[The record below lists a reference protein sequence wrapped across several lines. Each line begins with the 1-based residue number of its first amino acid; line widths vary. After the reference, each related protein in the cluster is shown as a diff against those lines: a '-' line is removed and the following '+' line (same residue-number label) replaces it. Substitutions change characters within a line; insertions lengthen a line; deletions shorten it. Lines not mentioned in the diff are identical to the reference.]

1 MTKRWENVGSLYQI
15 YPRSY
20 QDTDGDG
27 VGDLRGIT
35 RRLSYLENLGIDAV
49 WISPFFPSPQ
59 TDFGYDVSDYR
70 DIDPTYGTLD
80 DFRELLKE
88 AKARNIKV
96 MIDLVPCHSSDQHEW
111 FKESSSSRDNPKRDY
126 YVWRDASPDDGA
138 PNNWVSLAGGSSWAY
153 DETTGQ
159 YYLHSFLSSQPDLN
173 WDNPVVRQEMTDV
186 VRFWFEMGVDGL
198 RVDAIW
204 GISKDPLFGDDSH
217 NYEHT
222 GAPDVYG
229 AFVHDHCKFGPN
241 FNGYLAELA
250 SVCDE
255 FDDKQIVFE
264 FYPDERLGDIYD
276 QYAKVAHIHPKASV
290 FYMEHRQNH
299 WHASDVMSSI
309 DRYTNYSTDEAK
321 PFFCLGNH
329 DQPRVVSRL
338 GEARARALN
347 FLNLTTPGISVV
359 YYGDEIGMENAELA
373 PTEIQDAFSPASS
386 IFDSRD
392 LERTPMQW
400 DGSLYGG
407 FSETKPW
414 LPTHRN
420 TQTVNVETES
430 AQLTSMLEMHRLLLK
445 LRQAHP
451 LLVHGTLERVDV
463 DNGFVVSFKR
473 EYDNQRAYILVN
485 FSSESEWV
493 KLPESCNIIASTSN
507 WLDLGQGLDIK
518 LPAYFGLLAIA
529 TN

>member
-27 VGDLRGIT
+27 IGDLRGIAS
-35 RRLSYLENLGIDAV
+35 RLGYIENLGIDAI

-70 DIDPTYGTLD
+70 GVDPVFGTLD
-80 DFRELLKE
+80 DFRQLLVE
-88 AKARNIKV
+88 AHARNIKV
-96 MIDLVPCHSSDQHEW
+96 MIDLVPCHSSDQHQW
-111 FKESSSSRDNPKRDY
+111 FKESRSSRDNPKRDY
-126 YVWRDASPDDGA
+126 YVWRDANLDGSP
-138 PNNWVSLAGGSSWAY
+138 PNNWLSLAGGSSWTF

-159 YYLHSFLSSQPDLN
+159 YYLHSFLTTQPDLN

-186 VRFWFEMGVDGL
+186 VRYWFDMGVDGL

-204 GISKDPLFGDDSH
+204 GISKDPEFGDDSPNH
-217 NYEHT
+217 EHQ
-222 GAPDVYG
+222 GDPSVYG
-229 AFVHDHCKFGPN
+229 AFVHDHCKYGPN
-241 FNGYLAELA
+241 FDKYLHELA

-264 FYPDERLGDIYD
+264 FYPDERLGDVYD
-276 QYAKVAHIHPKASV
+276 QYAKVAHVHSKASV
-290 FYMEHRQNH
+290 FFMEYRQNH
-299 WHASDVMSSI
+299 WHAADVMSSI
-309 DRYTNYSTDEAK
+309 DRYANYSTANAK

-347 FLNLTTPGISVV
+347 FLNLTTSGISVV
-359 YYGDEIGMENAELA
+359 YYGDEIGMENAELEQH
-373 PTEIQDAFSPASS
+373 EIQDSFSPASS

-400 DGSLYGG
+400 DSTEFGD
-407 FSETKPW
+407 FSTAKPW
-414 LPTHRN
+414 LPVHRN
-420 TQTVNVETES
+420 RQNVNVS
-430 AQLTSMLEMHRLLLK
+430 AQSKKADSMLEMHRSLLK

-463 DNGFVVSFKR
+463 RNGFVVSFKR
-473 EYDNQRAYILVN
+473 EYNRQRAYILVN
-485 FSSESEWV
+485 FSSETEQI
-493 KLPESCNIIASTSN
+493 KLPEPCNIIATTHN
-507 WLDLGQGLDIK
+507 WSSLGLGLNIK
-518 LPAYFGLLAIA
+518 LPAYFGILAVA
-529 TN
+529 VD